1 VFSPFQPFV
10 YLVAYL
16 AFLYIR
22 PHQYVE
28 ALNGVPVL
36 PVLQFLV
43 FVFWITRQA
52 KTFEASQ
59 YRLLPVLTLLMAFSV
74 ALSGWVGGAISV
86 LTDFGTIVLLFFM
99 LATTVDSLAKL
110 RVIFLLLTI
119 ASFIMA
125 LHGIDQTNNELGIGW
140 TGAAI
145 IEGRITYLGFANDPN
160 DLAMTLLMSLPMC
173 LHLAQRSGFV
183 FRWSYRV
190 VAGFILYGVYLTNS
204 RGAILGLGAIILA
217 YAIRRYGL
225 WRSLI
230 VVPFMGAPLIL
241 LAPSRMAEMSA
252 EEDSAAG
259 RVEAWYEGFEMLRAH
274 PLFGVGKGLFTDH
287 HYLTAHN
294 SYMLAMA
301 ELGLVGYFVWLSII
315 VLTMLMLWV
324 MIRPEASLAAEPVV
338 APALALAGDGEP
350 AQQPGVE
357 DNASF
362 EDYQQASR
370 TLLYGMVAALVC
382 AFFLSRSYVVILYVQ
397 MALVVAVSRMMR
409 AQWPSMP
416 SILFAPLWPKLLT
429 ASLSSVVALWLVMKL
444 LL

>member
-22 PHQYVE
+22 PHQYIE
-28 ALNGVPVL
+28 ALSGVPVL
-36 PVLQFLV
+36 PVLQGLV
-43 FVFWITRQA
+43 FVFWLSRQA
-52 KTFEASQ
+52 KSFEASQ
-59 YRLLPVLTLLMAFSV
+59 FRLLPVMTVLMAFSV
-74 ALSGWVGGAISV
+74 ALSGWVGGAFAV

-99 LATTVDSLAKL
+99 LATTVDSLTKL
-110 RVIFLLLTI
+110 RVIFFLLTL

-173 LHLAQRSGFV
+173 LHLAERSGFM

-204 RGAILGLGAIILA
+204 RGAILGMGAIILA

-225 WRSLI
+225 WRSLL
-230 VVPFMGAPLIL
+230 VAPFMGAPLIL

-274 PLFGVGKGLFTDH
+274 PLFGVGKGQFTDH

-301 ELGLVGYFVWLSII
+301 ELGLVGYFFWLSII

-324 MIRPEASLAAEPVV
+324 MIRPGTPAFENSVEAPS
-338 APALALAGDGEP
+338 PATDGEP
-350 AQQPGVE
+350 AQPIGAV
-357 DNASF
+357 DDASF

-370 TLLYGMVAALVC
+370 TLLYGMVAFLVC

-397 MALVVAVSRMMR
+397 IALVVAVHRMMR
-409 AQWPSMP
+409 ARWPEVP
-416 SILFAPLWPKLLT
+416 PVLFGPVWPKLLA

>member
-28 ALNGVPVL
+28 SLSGVPVL
-36 PVLQFLV
+36 PVLQFFV
-43 FVFWITRQA
+43 FAFWITRQA

-110 RVIFLLLTI
+110 RVIFLLLTV

-173 LHLAQRSGFV
+173 LHLAERSGFV
-183 FRWSYRV
+183 FRWGYRV

-225 WRSLI
+225 WRSAI
-230 VVPFMGAPLIL
+230 VAPFMGAPLIL

-259 RVEAWYEGFEMLRAH
+259 RIEAWYEGFEMLRAH
-274 PLFGVGKGLFTDH
+274 PLFGVGKGQFTDH

-324 MIRPEASLAAEPVV
+324 MIRPQAPLAADSSTV
-338 APALALAGDGEP
+338 APSPAIEGES
-350 AQQPGVE
+350 AQQPAL
-357 DNASF
+357 DDSASF

-370 TLLYGMVAALVC
+370 TLVYGMVAALVC

-397 MALVVAVSRMMR
+397 IALVVAVNRMMR

-416 SILFAPLWPKLLT
+416 PILFAPLWPKLLA
-429 ASLSSVVALWLVMKL
+429 ASLSSVVVLWLVMKL